1 MNKSAKNASETV
13 ATLDDDVIE
22 TVIDAAPVN
31 APSVTAP
38 SHHGFSGQK
47 VRVVI
52 NEGEGDA
59 GREAVYVAL
68 NEYSA
73 QIPRNQECV
82 IPIEVF
88 NSCIKAAKVST
99 LVRTRDGLDERTV
112 NRFSYSMLGAA

>member
-1 MNKSAKNASETV
+1 MTKAAKGNADTV
-13 ATLDDDVIE
+13 ATLDDDVME
-22 TVIDAAPVN
+22 TISEPAQV
-31 APSVTAP
+31 VTPGVSA
-38 SHHGFSGQK
+38 SNHGFSGEK

-82 IPIEVF
+82 IPVEVF

-99 LVRTRDGLDERTV
+99 LVRTRDGLEDRTV